1 MFYTLDRLKII
12 APRPLAD
19 FQSGYALVDGGVN
32 VYTTRSHRA
41 DFRTETDFEDL
52 RQRFMSTLNTM
63 WSEFFYKG
71 ITGQID
77 VDAEWDAYVQAW
89 SDAGGAD
96 IVAELEKA
104 PIVDEFRQGR
114 WVY

>member
-1 MFYTLDRLKII
+1 MDNG
-12 APRPLAD
+12 A
-19 FQSGYALVDGGVN
+19 N
-32 VYTTRSHRA
+32 VYTLRSHRS
-41 DFRTETDFEDL
+41 DFFNETEYEDL

-63 WSEFFYKG
+63 WEEFFYKG

-104 PIVDEFRQGR
+104 PIVDEFREER
-114 WVY
+114 RVY